1 MKNTRNIIA
10 FFKRFNKRADHE
22 FNIDGLT
29 LDEIPEK
36 LIYIRF
42 ISDTKTMKKV
52 QGFDLLERVY
62 FTDDRGNRID
72 GRIIRLNKKTITV
85 KAESGMEWRVS
96 PEFLKRPV

>member
-1 MKNTRNIIA
+1 MKGIMKRNDIDHNTKSFIELM
-10 FFKRFNKRADHE
+10 D
-22 FNIDGLT
+22 
-29 LDEIPEK
+29 LDE
-36 LIYIRF
+36 LIRLHEYIVKRIRL

-85 KAESGMEWRVS
+85 KAENGMEWRVS

>member
-1 MKNTRNIIA
+1 
-10 FFKRFNKRADHE
+10 
-22 FNIDGLT
+22 
-29 LDEIPEK
+29 
-36 LIYIRF
+36 
-42 ISDTKTMKKV
+42 MKKV

-85 KAESGMEWRVS
+85 KAENGMEWRVS